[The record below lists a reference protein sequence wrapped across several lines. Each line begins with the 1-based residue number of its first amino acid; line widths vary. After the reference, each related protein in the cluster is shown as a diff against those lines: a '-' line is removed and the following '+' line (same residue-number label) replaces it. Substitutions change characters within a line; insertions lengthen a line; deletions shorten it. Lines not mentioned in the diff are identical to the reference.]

1 MTADPTPHEMVRDA
15 RRRLVD
21 YLDDLEPE
29 AWAQPSLCDGW
40 TVTDVVAHLS
50 LSTSGTWS
58 EMIIGMIRHRGSWD
72 RWNASTA
79 RRQAETH
86 TRHELIDIIRQNA
99 DSLEHAAGSSHD
111 DQLVDLLVHGQDI
124 ARAVDTPLSVP
135 VESAV
140 AAIDHVLASRWYGAK
155 QRLADL
161 GLDATDA
168 DWSGPG
174 GKAVRGP
181 IVSLLLA
188 ASGRP
193 AALADLQ
200 GPGIE
205 ILRGRLA

>member
-1 MTADPTPHEMVRDA
+1 MGNPVVSS
-15 RRRLVD
+15 RLTF
-21 YLDDLEPE
+21 
-29 AWAQPSLCDGW
+29 AW
-40 TVTDVVAHLS
+40 
-50 LSTSGTWS
+50 
-58 EMIIGMIRHRGSWD
+58 
-72 RWNASTA
+72 
-79 RRQAETH
+79 
-86 TRHELIDIIRQNA
+86 TRP
-99 DSLEHAAGSSHD
+99 AAGLDGPDGLDEPASQVRLPPG

-124 ARAVDTPLSVP
+124 ARAVDMPLSVP